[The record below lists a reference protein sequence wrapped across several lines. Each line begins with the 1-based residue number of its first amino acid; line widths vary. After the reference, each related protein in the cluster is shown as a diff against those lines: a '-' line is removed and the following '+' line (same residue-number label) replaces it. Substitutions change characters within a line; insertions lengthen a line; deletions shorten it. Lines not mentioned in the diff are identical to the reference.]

1 MPHATSA
8 IDWRRQVAS
17 CTLQKYAPSEILK
30 KLSAVVAV
38 VVDTAASSATYDLQ
52 WPRPRELKWRPHCAE
67 IVADRSK
74 KYVDWLNW
82 TTIWTLNRR
91 QSFSL
96 HTHTLSLSLCLWLRT
111 MTTTTTNL
119 GQREWKRKR
128 GRKGVR
134 EGEWGQTS
142 SSRSPSLLWA
152 FDFKC
157 QRCLG
162 KLVNELTTTTNWN
175 KIDKTRTTTTTT
187 TSSGCSS
194 AAQLSASFDSLRQ
207 PVVALPLSLTLSP
220 SVTPLLRSQCC
231 RR

>member
-1 MPHATSA
+1 MLFILLRHLPPTTYNGHAH
-8 IDWRRQVAS
+8 AS
-17 CTLQKYAPSEILK
+17 SSDAHTALKLLLIAVKNMLIGSIGRLFELWTGDNPSRCTL
-30 KLSAVVAV
+30 
-38 VVDTAASSATYDLQ
+38 
-52 WPRPRELKWRPHCAE
+52 C
-67 IVADRSK
+67 
-74 KYVDWLNW
+74 
-82 TTIWTLNRR
+82 
-91 QSFSL
+91 
-96 HTHTLSLSLCLWLRT
+96 LSLSLFRCLALCLWLRT

-119 GQREWKRKR
+119 GQREWERKR
-128 GRKGVR
+128 RMEWGR

-175 KIDKTRTTTTTT
+175 KIDKTRTTTP

-207 PVVALPLSLTLSP
+207 PVVALPLSLSLSLLLLYCARSVAVVNLCRKAEKKSCQDSP
-220 SVTPLLRSQCC
+220 SGNVALHLVELTG
-231 RR
+231 

>member
-1 MPHATSA
+1 MATPTRA
-8 IDWRRQVAS
+8 QVTP
-17 CTLQKYAPSEILK
+17 TLRWNCCWSQQKICWLAQLDDYLNSEPATIL
-30 KLSAVVAV
+30 L
-38 VVDTAASSATYDLQ
+38 AA
-52 WPRPRELKWRPHCAE
+52 H
-67 IVADRSK
+67 
-74 KYVDWLNW
+74 
-82 TTIWTLNRR
+82 
-91 QSFSL
+91 SL
-96 HTHTLSLSLCLWLRT
+96 PLSLCLWLRT

-119 GQREWKRKR
+119 GQREWERKK
-128 GRKGVR
+128 GREWGR

-175 KIDKTRTTTTTT
+175 KIDKTRTTTTTATT

-207 PVVALPLSLTLSP
+207 PVVALPLSLSLFLPLLLLYCALSVAVVNLCRKAEKKSCQDSP
-220 SVTPLLRSQCC
+220 SGNVALHLVELTG
-231 RR
+231 